1 MGRLL
6 VFITLAYV
14 LGIILGR
21 YYFSIPATAFLLLLS
36 LAWALFNLAR
46 RAEKPAIVIPLLLLF
61 VAGGSLACNLSLQ
74 KAGGNIRQFAG
85 EQCTLIGM
93 VEDEP
98 VWRDGEAVFPLRP
111 ERVVTGGKEYTASGL
126 VRVTLRVDAGG
137 RAGSRGGEEDDAA
150 KDISFPL
157 SYGRKISLQG
167 VLYNPEV
174 RRNPG
179 GFDYRAFLETQGIA
193 AVFYGELQ
201 DAADLGIS
209 ESLSFL
215 RQAALQTKERMSS
228 VLEAFLPR
236 REGGLLTGMLFG
248 ERRGLDAATEDYFRR
263 SGVSHLLAVSG
274 LHTGLVAAF
283 VLFILTR
290 MGLGNRKWPFFILA
304 AVFLF
309 AYVFL
314 TGVKPPALR
323 AFFMILTGLL
333 AYCLDRE
340 KDLPTALAAAGF
352 FTLLY
357 NPLLLFSAGFQLSYA
372 ATASIITLASPWQ
385 KGLMRLLEAPFF
397 SFFPW
402 PRQFASLAAVTL
414 AAQLGVLPLGACYFG
429 EVSLVALV
437 VNIALLPLMSLVLGI
452 GLFAALLGMLLPVAG
467 SFFVLAAYPLLA
479 FMVWTTELL
488 GGLSFA
494 VLELFPPRS
503 WEIIA
508 YYALLFSPAA
518 RGCSISRELPLK
530 GLFNSRLAVVL
541 LLSALLFVWWGGAVS
556 IPGKLEVVFLDVGQ
570 GDAIYIRTPQGRH
583 LLLDA
588 GGRPPYAANA
598 GRFDPGSRVVV
609 PFLQHRRVRKLDAVI
624 ISHPHEDHFGG
635 VGAVME
641 KFPSGLLLT
650 GLAETDSGQYHEL
663 LEMARGKNIP
673 RQTLQ
678 AGDKITL
685 GRSLELKILS
695 PPAEL
700 FSGRESDLNDN
711 SLVMQLCYKEVN
723 FLFTGDIEDRA
734 VEKMLGSNINLQSQI
749 LKVPH
754 HGGHLEKL
762 SLFLNKVSPAIAVIS
777 VGKNSFGHP
786 HPATLSELTERGARI
801 YRTDLHGAL
810 IVRSNG
816 YGWTVKTVI
825 PAASQTSSL
834 SKDKGKSLLN
844 IDPSS
849 FDSFRLSF
857 GKGNRQDPVSVLSPC
872 LFGIHF
878 YGKRD
883 GSREAS
889 VVPF

>member
-1 MGRLL
+1 VGRLL
-6 VFITLAYV
+6 VFITFAYV

-21 YYFSIPATAFLLLLS
+21 YFLSVRETAFLLLPA

-46 RAEKPAIVIPLLLLF
+46 RAEKPAVVIPLLLLF

-85 EQCTLIGM
+85 EQCTLTGM

-98 VWRDGEAVFPLRP
+98 VWRDGEVVFPLRA
-111 ERVVTGGKEYTASGL
+111 ERIVTGGKEYPVRGL
-126 VRVTLRVDAGG
+126 VRITLRVDTGG
-137 RAGSRGGEEDDAA
+137 AAGSRGGGEEGIA
-150 KDISFPL
+150 KEISFPL

-167 VLYNPEV
+167 VLNNPEV

-179 GFDYRAFLETQGIA
+179 GFDYRAFLETQGVA
-193 AVFYGELQ
+193 AVFYGAAQ

-209 ESLSFL
+209 GNLSFL
-215 RQAALQTKERMSS
+215 RQAALQVKERMSS

-236 REGGLLTGMLFG
+236 REGSLLTGMLFG
-248 ERRGLDAATEDYFRR
+248 ERRGLDAATELYFRR

-290 MGLGNRKWPFFILA
+290 MGLGNRKWPFFLLA

-323 AFFMILTGLL
+323 AFFMILIGLL

-340 KDLPTALAAAGF
+340 KDLPTALAAAGL

-385 KGLMRLLEAPFF
+385 KGLLSLLQAPMF

-429 EVSLVALV
+429 EVSLVAFV

-452 GLFAALLGMLLPVAG
+452 GLFAALLGLLLPVAG
-467 SFFVLAAYPLLA
+467 SFLVLAAYPLLA

-494 VLELFPPRS
+494 VLELFPPRN
-503 WEIIA
+503 WEITA
-508 YYALLFSPAA
+508 YYVLLFSPAA
-518 RGCSISRELPLK
+518 RGCFISRELPLK
-530 GLFNSRLAVVL
+530 GLFNSRPAVVL
-541 LLSALLFVWWGGAVS
+541 LLLALLFVWWGGTVS

-570 GDAIYIRTPQGRH
+570 GDAIYIRTPRGRH

-588 GGRPPYAANA
+588 GGRPAYAA
-598 GRFDPGSRVVV
+598 GKFDPGSRVVI

-635 VGAVME
+635 AAAVLE
-641 KFPSGLLLT
+641 KFPAGLLLT
-650 GLAETDSGQYHEL
+650 NLTVTDSEQYNEL
-663 LEMARGKNIP
+663 LEMVREKNIP

-678 AGDKITL
+678 AGDRITL
-685 GRSLELKILS
+685 EPSLELKILN
-695 PPAEL
+695 PPEKL

-711 SLVMQLCYKEVN
+711 SLVMQLCYREVN
-723 FLFTGDIEDRA
+723 FLFTGDVEDRA
-734 VEKMLGSNINLQSQI
+734 VEKMLGSNAALQSQI
-749 LKVPH
+749 LKMPH
-754 HGGHLEKL
+754 HGGHLESMPL
-762 SLFLNKVSPAIAVIS
+762 LLNRVNPAMAVIS
-777 VGKNSFGHP
+777 SGKNSFGHP
-786 HPATLSELTERGARI
+786 HPATLQELTKRGTEI
-801 YRTDLHGAL
+801 YRTDLHGAV

-816 YGWTVKTVI
+816 YGWTVNTMI
-825 PAASQTSSL
+825 PAAIPPPSS
-834 SKDKGKSLLN
+834 SKAEGKSLLN

-849 FDSFRLSF
+849 SYSFGLSF
-857 GKGNRQDPVSVLSPC
+857 GKGN
-872 LFGIHF
+872 G
-878 YGKRD
+878 
-883 GSREAS
+883 
-889 VVPF
+889 